1 MSVIKFPEKPDPGE
15 ELLAE
20 LNAVEKERLLKEI
33 GELLDETGNMA
44 GFIEL
49 LSSEPKLPCLA

>member
-20 LNAVEKERLLKEI
+20 LTPSRRSVCSRKLRSCLMRPAI
-33 GELLDETGNMA
+33 WPA
-44 GFIEL
+44 
-49 LSSEPKLPCLA
+49 SSSLHFADIA